1 MRIFSSFDEIKSAV
15 GTEIGVSDWIEVSQ
29 ERINLFA
36 EATCDEQWIH
46 VDQERAKKELPGGV
60 TIAHGLLS
68 LALAPLFIRSVMGLK
83 DLRNTLNYGADRIRY
98 LAPVPAGS
106 RLRGRLTV
114 AEAEEVPPDGLRV
127 NYRLTIEIEGGSKP
141 ACVAEF
147 LMRLIYS

>member
-127 NYRLTIEIEGGSKP
+127 SYRLVIEIEGGKRP
-141 ACVAEF
+141 ACVAE
-147 LMRLIYS
+147 RGA